1 MALSVVMPI
10 SIALLGCGHPHLSD
24 LLGVIAAEPD
34 LRLAAAW
41 DADRSAVPGVIS
53 SYAVSDAERAIR
65 LADAVVISAATDQR
79 PGLCVRAAQ
88 AGRPVLIEK
97 PIARSA
103 KEALALGREV
113 ARTRTP
119 AVPALFLRELPA
131 LQRLEGVLRAGLLG
145 RLSAASASYLH
156 AGALDGAF
164 LGPIAWM
171 RDPARAGV
179 GALGDLAIH
188 LVDAFAMLG
197 ELPRLLAVSLDR
209 DGAGRGD
216 VGGSAL
222 GRWRDVPITLR
233 ASWVTRPA
241 GLELSISG
249 ARATAVLRDGSLEL
263 ISDTGAGE
271 RWIGAPPDAGNALR
285 AFAARLRARRFARDG
300 LAPAIRA
307 QEALERAVVLD

>member
-1 MALSVVMPI
+1 MAPCVVMPI

-24 LLGVIAAEPD
+24 LLGVIASEPD
-34 LRLAAAW
+34 LLLAAAW
-41 DADRSAVPGVIS
+41 DADRSAVPGVIAN
-53 SYAVSDAERAIR
+53 YAVSDAERAIR
-65 LADAVVISAATDQR
+65 RADAVVISASTDQR
-79 PGLCVRAAQ
+79 PELCARAAQ

-97 PIARSA
+97 PIARTA
-103 KEALALGREV
+103 AEALALAREV

-131 LQRLEGVLRAGLLG
+131 LQRLQGVLRAGLLG

-164 LGPIAWM
+164 LGPVAWM

-188 LVDAFAMLG
+188 LVDAFAALG

-209 DGAGRGD
+209 DATGRGD
-216 VGGSAL
+216 VGGSVL
-222 GRWRDVPITLR
+222 GRWRNVPVTLR

-249 ARATAVLRDGSLEL
+249 ARATAVVRDGSLE
-263 ISDTGAGE
+263 IVSDTGSGE
-271 RWIGAPPDAGNALR
+271 RWIGAPPDAGDALR
-285 AFAARLRARRFARDG
+285 AFAVRLRSRRFARDG